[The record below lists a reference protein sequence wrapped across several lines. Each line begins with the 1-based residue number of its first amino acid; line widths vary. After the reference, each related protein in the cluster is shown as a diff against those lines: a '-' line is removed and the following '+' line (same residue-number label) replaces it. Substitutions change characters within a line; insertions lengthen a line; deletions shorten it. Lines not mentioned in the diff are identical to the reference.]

1 MAFPPQFLDD
11 LRARVPTSSVVGR
24 KVKLTRK
31 GREFSGLCPFHSE
44 KSPSFFVNDDK
55 GFYHCFGCG
64 AHGDIVSF
72 VMQTDGLGFAE
83 TVERL
88 AGEAGIEVPR
98 DTPTDRRTVE
108 RRQTLEAAMEAACL
122 YFEQSLRGPS
132 GTGARDY
139 LTRRG
144 VREEDIGKFRL
155 GWSPDQRDGLKV
167 ALKIQGFDEGPLV
180 EAGLL
185 IRVEEKPEPYD
196 RFRGRVMFPICDKR
210 GRVIAFG
217 GRILGDGQPK
227 YLNSPETPLFH
238 KGRSLYAL
246 HLARPAAA
254 KKQEVILAEGY
265 MDVIALHRAGF
276 DTAVAPLGTAFTEEQ
291 MEELWRLA
299 PEPVLCLD
307 GDAAGQKAMMRAALR
322 ALPQLKAGRSLRFAT
337 LPEGLDPDD
346 LLGRPGGPAR
356 LREALT
362 VARPLVEALWD
373 GVKLGRVLDTP
384 ERKADFSRELHAQIA
399 TIADADVRRLYQ
411 ADIDQRITVL
421 FGVAPAPE
429 PVAQV
434 TPVPY
439 QTRPK
444 FQPGKRGRWQEPDLF
459 LKQGPQAN
467 PATVGG
473 IAERMHAR
481 ALLAAFLNHPFL
493 FDEWHEALAEISFA
507 DAGLDLLRQEIVNL
521 TATRP
526 GLDADALQSHVA
538 ESEHAFM
545 LSQVMQQDVAGTFPF
560 TRREAFPQ
568 DVRAKVAE
576 IFGRLADRRMAEDR
590 KTLMAVTL
598 SEETPEAWLRYK
610 ALFADKAKSHAERD
624 EDGLEQASEAGAG
637 INPVAP
643 S

>member
-11 LRARVPTSSVVGR
+11 LRARVPASSVVGR

-55 GFYHCFGCG
+55 SFYHCFGCG

-72 VMQTDGLGFAE
+72 VMQTEGLGFAE

-132 GTGARDY
+132 GSSAREY
-139 LTRRG
+139 LIRRG

-167 ALKIQGFDEGPLV
+167 ALKIQGFDEALLV

-185 IRVEEKPEPYD
+185 IRVEEKPDPYD

-276 DTAVAPLGTAFTEEQ
+276 NTAVAPLGTAFTEEQ

-299 PEPVLCLD
+299 PEPLLCLD
-307 GDAAGQKAMMRAALR
+307 GDTAGQKAMMRAALR
-322 ALPQLKAGRSLRFAT
+322 ALPQLKAGRSLRFVT
-337 LPEGLDPDD
+337 LPDGLDPDD

-362 VARPLVEALWD
+362 AARPLVEALWE

-411 ADIDQRITVL
+411 ADIDQRLTGL
-421 FGVAPAPE
+421 FGVAPVQTSVEVAPA
-429 PVAQV
+429 P
-434 TPVPY
+434 PPF
-439 QTRPK
+439 RPK
-444 FQPGKRGRWQEPDLF
+444 FQPGKRGRWQEPDAF
-459 LKQGPQAN
+459 LKSIPQAN
-467 PATVGG
+467 GRTAG
-473 IAERMHAR
+473 ILNERLTAR

-493 FDEWHEALAEISFA
+493 FDHWQEALAEISFA
-507 DAGLDLLRQEIVNL
+507 DAGLDLLRREIVNL
-521 TATRP
+521 TAIRP
-526 GLDADALQSHVA
+526 GLDAEALQSHVA

-576 IFGRLADRRMAEDR
+576 IFGRLSDRRVTEDG
-590 KTLMAVTL
+590 KILMAVTL

-610 ALFADKAKSHAERD
+610 ALFADKAKSHAEL
-624 EDGLEQASEAGAG
+624 DGEGMAQASEAETG

>member
-24 KVKLTRK
+24 KVKLVRK

-55 GFYHCFGCG
+55 SFYHCFGCG

-72 VMQTDGLGFAE
+72 VMQTEGLGFAE

-132 GTGARDY
+132 GTGARAY
-139 LTRRG
+139 LIRRG
-144 VREEDIGKFRL
+144 LREEDIGKFRL

-167 ALKIQGFDEGPLV
+167 ALKIQGFDEALLV

-185 IRVEEKPEPYD
+185 IRVEEKPDPYD

-299 PEPVLCLD
+299 PEPLLCLD
-307 GDAAGQKAMMRAALR
+307 GDTAGQKAMMRAALR
-322 ALPQLKAGRSLRFAT
+322 ALPQLKAGRSLRFVT

-356 LREALT
+356 LRDALT
-362 VARPLVEALWD
+362 AARPLVEALWE

-411 ADIDQRITVL
+411 ADIDQRLTAL
-421 FGVAPAPE
+421 FGVAPAQTVVEAAPSF
-429 PVAQV
+429 
-434 TPVPY
+434 TPS
-439 QTRPK
+439 RPK
-444 FQPGKRGRWQEPDLF
+444 FQPGKRGQWQEPDAF
-459 LKQGPQAN
+459 LKSVPHAN
-467 PATVGG
+467 GRTAG
-473 IAERMHAR
+473 ILNERFTAR

-493 FDEWHEALAEISFA
+493 LDHWQEALAEISFA
-507 DAGLDLLRQEIVNL
+507 DAGLDLLRREIVNL
-521 TATRP
+521 TAIRP
-526 GLDADALQSHVA
+526 GLDAEALQSHVA

-576 IFGRLADRRMAEDR
+576 IFGRLSDRRLAEDG
-590 KTLMAVTL
+590 KILMAVTL

-610 ALFADKAKSHAERD
+610 ALFADKAKSHLELD
-624 EDGLEQASEAGAG
+624 GEGLEQASEAETG

>member
-11 LRARVPTSSVVGR
+11 LRTRVPTSSVVGR

-31 GREFSGLCPFHSE
+31 GREFSGLCPFHNE

-72 VMQTDGLGFAE
+72 VMQTEGLGFAE
-83 TVERL
+83 TVQRL
-88 AGEAGIEVPR
+88 AAEAGIPVPN
-98 DTPTDRRTVE
+98 DTPQDRKTVE
-108 RRQTLEAAMEAACL
+108 KRQTLEAAMEAACL
-122 YFEQSLRGPS
+122 YFEQALRGPS
-132 GTGARDY
+132 GAPAREY
-139 LTRRG
+139 LEKRG
-144 VREEDIGKFRL
+144 VPEADIGKFRL
-155 GWSPDQRDGLKV
+155 GWAPDQRDGLKV
-167 ALKIQGFDEGPLV
+167 ALKIQGFDDAMLV

-185 IRVEEKPEPYD
+185 IRVEEKPDPYD
-196 RFRGRVMFPICDKR
+196 RFRGRVMFPICDRR

-246 HLARPAAA
+246 HHARPSAA
-254 KKQEVILAEGY
+254 KKQEIILAEGY

-276 DTAVAPLGTAFTEEQ
+276 DTAVAPLGTALTEEQ

-299 PEPVLCLD
+299 PEPILCLD
-307 GDAAGQKAMMRAALR
+307 GDSAGQKAMMRAALR
-322 ALPQLKAGRSLRFAT
+322 ALPLLKAGRSLRFAT

-362 VARPLVEALWD
+362 VARPLIDALWT
-373 GVKLGRVLDTP
+373 GAQAGRALDTP
-384 ERKADFSRELHAQIA
+384 ERKAELSRDLHAQVA

-411 ADIDQRITVL
+411 TEIDQRLTAL
-421 FGVAPAPE
+421 FGVAPA
-429 PVAQV
+429 Q
-434 TPVPY
+434 PVPEVAAPAY
-439 QTRPK
+439 VPRAR
-444 FQPGKRGRWQEPDLF
+444 QPSGKRGRWQEPDPF
-459 LKQGPQAN
+459 LKDRPN
-467 PATVGG
+467 ATVASTPL
-473 IAERMHAR
+473 IAERMHTR

-493 FDEWHEALAEISFA
+493 FDHWHEALADIEFA
-507 DAGLDLLRQEIVNL
+507 DAGLDSLRREIVNV

-526 GLDADALQSHVA
+526 GLDADALQSHLA

-545 LSQVMQQDVAGTFPF
+545 LSHVMQKDVAGTFPF

-576 IFGRLADRRMAEDR
+576 IFGRLMDRRVAEDR
-590 KTLMAVTL
+590 RLLMAVTL
-598 SEETPEAWLRYK
+598 SEETAEAWARYK
-610 ALFADKAKSHAERD
+610 ALFADRARAHGGD
-624 EDGLEQASEAGAG
+624 EEEGGPMDA
-637 INPVAP
+637 VAP